1 MDKELYKK
9 VQEID
14 VDWIDDEY
22 KVKVLEA
29 IELKDSN
36 DLQHKKAV
44 FERTLEYIDLR
55 NDGCIKRLID
65 KKSWMWTDCNGKPYH
80 YDLKGWCENEL
91 LESRNV
97 NPILLY
103 LSFEYELLKVVGEI
117 KDEAKNKRLQELK
130 SCEPINHS
138 SQHKQASKRA
148 SSSERLDKA
157 LKLSVE
163 NNLAIKDGDRYKWID
178 QSGKVGLAYF
188 MVNAVCGGVR
198 GVKLP
203 EKRLGELFDMKRLT
217 QSYNQF
223 MNSSQEQ
230 SWKYKLDDIISSID

>member
-29 IELKDSN
+29 IELMDSN

-65 KKSWMWTDCNGKPYH
+65 EKSWMWTDCNGKPYH

-103 LSFEYELLKVVGEI
+103 LSFKYELLKVVGEI

-130 SCEPINHS
+130 SREPINHS

-148 SSSERLDKA
+148 SSKDKLPLGSLSDEQTKNIKSFVKTRYHISPHKEKIQSILFEIEKATTKKKLFGHVLA
-157 LKLSVE
+157 LYE
-163 NNLAIKDGDRYKWID
+163 YRDEIDGETTWINMIGD
-178 QSGKVGLAYF
+178 II
-188 MVNAVCGGVR
+188 GVR
-198 GVKLP
+198 PTDKP
-203 EKRLGELFDMKRLT
+203 C
-217 QSYNQF
+217 N
-223 MNSSQEQ
+223 
-230 SWKYKLDDIISSID
+230 YKKN